1 MPYDFQRGV
10 KIGAAAAGIAYFASG
25 AVSSIVDAAPMLKDD
40 KIKPV
45 AVAALSAMAAD
56 ALVQS
61 FL

>member
-10 KIGAAAAGIAYFASG
+10 KIGAAAAGLAFVGSG
-25 AVSSIVDAAPMLKDD
+25 VISSVVDATPMLKDD
-40 KIKPV
+40 KIKPIAVV
-45 AVAALSAMAAD
+45 AVTAMAAD